1 MGKGIGFAIGASTR
15 DKLTSDELQ
24 KSSNTPCKLPLLK
37 RAFLFSA
44 LTGIPWSDINKM
56 KWSEVRE
63 EGIDENG
70 LPILRIVFKQEKT
83 DGVEYLYISQQA
95 RQFFGK
101 RMKEKE
107 RVFKGLRYN
116 AHMKLQLLRWCID
129 AAISK
134 HINLHSSRHTNAVL
148 LLENGADILPCL
160 SV

>member
-1 MGKGIGFAIGASTR
+1 
-15 DKLTSDELQ
+15 
-24 KSSNTPCKLPLLK
+24 
-37 RAFLFSA
+37 
-44 LTGIPWSDINKM
+44 M

-95 RQFFGK
+95 RQFLGK

-116 AHMKLQLLRWCID
+116 AHIKLQLLRID
-129 AAISK
+129 IEISK